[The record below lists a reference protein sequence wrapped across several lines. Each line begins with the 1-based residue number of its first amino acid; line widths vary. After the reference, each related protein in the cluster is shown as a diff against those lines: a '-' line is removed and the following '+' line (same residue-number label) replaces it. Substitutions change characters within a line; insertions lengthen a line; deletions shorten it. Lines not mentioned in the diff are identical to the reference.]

1 MMKETYYNEICVS
14 YYRGLKA
21 LSTMHK
27 GYRTQFRYSPD
38 TTTKDALKHFKQ
50 YLKTI

>member
-1 MMKETYYNEICVS
+1 MIKETYYNDICVA
-14 YYRGLKA
+14 YYRALKA

-27 GYRTQFRYSPD
+27 GRFAAFRYSSD

-50 YLKTI
+50 YLKTL

>member
-1 MMKETYYNEICVS
+1 MIKETYYNDICVS

-27 GYRTQFRYSPD
+27 GYRAQFRYSPD
-38 TTTKDALKHFKQ
+38 TTTKYALKHFKQ
-50 YLKTI
+50 YLKTL